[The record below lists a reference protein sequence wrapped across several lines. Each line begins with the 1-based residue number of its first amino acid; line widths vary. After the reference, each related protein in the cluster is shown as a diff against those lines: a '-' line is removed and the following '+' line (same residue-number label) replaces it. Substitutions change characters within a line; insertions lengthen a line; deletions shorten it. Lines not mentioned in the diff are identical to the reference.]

1 MSGGRIAISGFDYQ
15 AIVILDQLFDHFDQH
30 AGDPRA
36 RPEGKDDLDLVWTE
50 NGRDRRRH
58 VQVKKPRE
66 TDQGVPKNQPWRLS
80 EVADELLPNTL
91 DQLATSDSQQAWILG
106 DAVQPQVR
114 RLVAAGCAA
123 AAREADLYWSVV
135 HVLQAENIE
144 LWRGFARLR
153 EHSRFREV
161 ARWRK
166 TLENVLATNMRWFHK
181 QDIARVLEGNPGSYV
196 TVESRLSR
204 EENWVHFNRCEI
216 DSLDEAAEK
225 LFQETQ

>member
-30 AGDPRA
+30 AGDARA

-114 RLVAAGCAA
+114 RLVAAGSTAA
-123 AAREADLYWSVV
+123 DREADLYWSVV
-135 HVLQAENIE
+135 HQMARAAVLDQ
-144 LWRGFARLR
+144 LPGGQRRSLLKWRFKSPAQHR
-153 EHSRFREV
+153 
-161 ARWRK
+161 
-166 TLENVLATNMRWFHK
+166 
-181 QDIARVLEGNPGSYV
+181 Q
-196 TVESRLSR
+196 
-204 EENWVHFNRCEI
+204 
-216 DSLDEAAEK
+216 
-225 LFQETQ
+225 